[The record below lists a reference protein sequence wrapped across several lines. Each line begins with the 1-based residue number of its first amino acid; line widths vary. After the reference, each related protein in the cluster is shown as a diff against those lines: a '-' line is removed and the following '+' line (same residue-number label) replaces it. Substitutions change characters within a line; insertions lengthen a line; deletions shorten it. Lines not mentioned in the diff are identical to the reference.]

1 MLEAA
6 GAALGNVLSA
16 THLVYMLAGVG
27 IGLIVG
33 ILPGLGGIAGMSIL
47 LPFVYGM
54 DTVSALALLI
64 GLLAVVPTGDTFT
77 SVLMGIPGSAA
88 SQATI
93 LDGFP
98 MAKRGEAARALSA
111 AFFSSMLGGI
121 IGALVLTGFILVARP
136 VILAFSSAELFMLT
150 VLGLG
155 MVGVLS
161 GSSFAKGLLSCALG
175 LLLGLVGAAP
185 TTGDMRLALGVEYL
199 ADGLPLVV
207 VALGIFAIPEIIDL
221 LRRNTA
227 IAQVATLGRG
237 WLQGIRDTLREWS
250 IVLRCSAIGC
260 LIGAMPGLGGSVAD
274 WMAYG
279 HTVQIAK
286 DKSQFGQGDVRGVL
300 APESANNAVSGG
312 ALVPTLL
319 FGIPGSGSTAIF
331 LGGMVLL
338 GIQPGIMLVETRLD
352 LVYTIIWTLAIANVI
367 GAGLCVAAS
376 PFVARVTT
384 LPYTYVAPFMLMII
398 FFAAYQATS
407 AWGDILVLL
416 AIGVLGL
423 YMRRFGWPRPALII
437 GFVLADGAEN
447 YLYQAIQ
454 FHGWAWLWRPGVLI
468 IAAVTLVS
476 MWLGARYGRTAI
488 DEGGAS
494 GRVGVTR
501 RDRLPQLLFALF
513 IAAVFVYAA
522 WDSLRWSFL
531 AKAFPLGIALVALA
545 GALFVVA
552 MIIRGPRGGAIV
564 FDTEAQTPPGVSSMG
579 HYFLW
584 LAGLLAASALFGF
597 VVGLALFFAA
607 FLHFKARAPAA
618 RNALL
623 TASAVAFLA
632 AMSYLFVLD
641 FPRGLLQELV
651 EMPWPLR

>member
-1 MLEAA
+1 MLDVI
-6 GAALGNVLSA
+6 GSALVNVLSG
-16 THLVYMLAGVG
+16 THLLYMLLGVG
-27 IGLIVG
+27 VGLIVG

-47 LPFVYGM
+47 LPFIYGM

-111 AFFSSMLGGI
+111 AFFSSMVGGI
-121 IGALVLTGFILVARP
+121 FGALVLTAFILVARP

-150 VLGLG
+150 LLGLG

-161 GSSFAKGLLSCALG
+161 GSSFVKGLLSCALG
-175 LLLGLVGAAP
+175 LLLGLAGAAP
-185 TTGDMRLALGVEYL
+185 ATGEWRLVLGIEYL
-199 ADGLPLVV
+199 VDGLPLVV

-227 IAQVATLGRG
+227 IAEVATLGRG
-237 WLQGIRDTLREWS
+237 WLQGIRDTIREWG
-250 IVLRCSAIGC
+250 IVMRCSGIGC
-260 LIGAMPGLGGSVAD
+260 LIGAMPGLGGAVAD

-300 APESANNAVSGG
+300 APESANNAVAGG

-331 LGGMVLL
+331 LGGLVLL
-338 GIQPGIMLVETRLD
+338 GIQPGITLVETRLD
-352 LVYTIIWTLAIANVI
+352 LVYTIIWTLAIANVV
-367 GAGLCVAAS
+367 GAGLCVGVS
-376 PFVARVTT
+376 PFVARLTT
-384 LPYTYVAPFMLMII
+384 LPYAYVAPFMLMIV

-407 AWGDILVLL
+407 DWGDILSLL

-423 YMRRFGWPRPALII
+423 YMRRFGWPRPPLII
-437 GFVLADGAEN
+437 GFVLAQGAEN

-454 FHGWAWLWRPGVLI
+454 FHGWSWLWRPGVLI
-468 IAAVTLVS
+468 IAAVTVAS
-476 MWLGARYGRTAI
+476 MWAGARYGHAAI

-494 GRVGVTR
+494 GRVRDTR
-501 RDRLPQLLFALF
+501 PQLRFTLLMV
-513 IAAVFVYAA
+513 AVFAYAVF
-522 WDSLRWSFL
+522 DVLRWSFL
-531 AKAFPLGIALVALA
+531 AKAFPLAVALMALA
-545 GALFVVA
+545 GALYVA
-552 MIIRGPRGGAIV
+552 AVIFRGPRASAVI
-564 FDTEAQTPPGVSSMG
+564 FDTEAQARPGMASMG
-579 HYFLW
+579 HYFAW
-584 LAGLLAASALFGF
+584 FAGLLAVSALAGF
-597 VVGLALFFAA
+597 VIGLALFFAA
-607 FLHFKARAPAA
+607 FLHFKARAPAG
-618 RNALL
+618 RNAIL
-623 TASAVAFLA
+623 TASAVVFLA
-632 AMSYLFVLD
+632 AMSHIFVLD
-641 FPRGLLQELV
+641 FPRGLLQEFV

>member
-1 MLEAA
+1 LLDVV
-6 GAALGNVLSA
+6 GSALANVLSG
-16 THLVYMLAGVG
+16 THVLYMLLGVG
-27 IGLIVG
+27 VGLIIG

-47 LPFVYGM
+47 LPFVHGM

-64 GLLAVVPTGDTFT
+64 GLLAVVPTGDTF
-77 SVLMGIPGSAA
+77 SSILMGIPGSAA

-111 AFFSSMLGGI
+111 AFFSSMLGGLF
-121 IGALVLTGFILVARP
+121 GALVLTGFIVVARP
-136 VILAFSSAELFMLT
+136 IILAFSSAELFMLT
-150 VLGLG
+150 ALGLG

-161 GSSFAKGLLSCALG
+161 GSSLTKGLLSCALG
-175 LLLGLVGAAP
+175 LLLGMVGAAP
-185 TTGDMRLALGVEYL
+185 TTGEWRLSVGIEYL
-199 ADGLPLVV
+199 VDGLPLVV
-207 VALGIFAIPEIIDL
+207 VALGLFAIPEIIDL
-221 LRRNTA
+221 LRRHTA
-227 IAQVATLGRG
+227 ISQIATLGRG
-237 WLQGIRDTLREWS
+237 WLRGIRDTLREWS
-250 IVLRCSAIGC
+250 VVLRCSGIGC
-260 LIGAMPGLGGSVAD
+260 LIGAMPGLGGAVAD

-279 HTVQIAK
+279 HTVQLAK
-286 DKSQFGQGDVRGVL
+286 DKSQFGRGDVRGVL

-352 LVYTIIWTLAIANVI
+352 LVYTIIWTLAIANVV
-367 GAGLCVAAS
+367 GAGLCFAVS
-376 PFVARVTT
+376 PLVARITT
-384 LPYTYVAPFMLMII
+384 LPYAYIAPFMLMVI

-407 AWGDILVLL
+407 HWGDILALL

-423 YMRRFGWPRPALII
+423 YMRRFGWPRPPLIV
-437 GFVLADGAEN
+437 GFVLAAGAEN

-454 FHGWAWLWRPGVLI
+454 FHGWAWVLRPGVLI
-468 IAAVTLVS
+468 IAAITAAS
-476 MWLGARYGRTAI
+476 MWAGARFGRAEI

-494 GRVGVTR
+494 ARV
-501 RDRLPQLLFALF
+501 RDIRPQLAFAIVMTALFAY
-513 IAAVFVYAA
+513 AVL
-522 WDSLRWSFL
+522 DLQRWSFL
-531 AKAFPLGIALVALA
+531 AKAFPLGVAAAALPA
-545 GALFVVA
+545 ALFVAAV
-552 MIIRGPRGGAIV
+552 IWRGSRASVVI
-564 FDTEAQTPPGVSSMG
+564 FDTEAETAPGVTALG
-579 HYFLW
+579 RYLLW
-584 LAGLLAASALFGF
+584 IAALLAASALAGF
-597 VVGLALFFAA
+597 VIGLALFFAA
-607 FLHFKARAPAA
+607 FLHLEARAPIA

-632 AMSYLFVLD
+632 AMSHLFVLD

>member
-1 MLEAA
+1 MLDVI
-6 GAALGNVLSA
+6 GSALVNVLSG
-16 THLVYMLAGVG
+16 THLLYMLLGVAV
-27 IGLIVG
+27 GLLVG

-47 LPFVYGM
+47 LPFIYGM
-54 DTVSALALLI
+54 DTISALALLI

-121 IGALVLTGFILVARP
+121 FGAVVLTAFVVVARP

-150 VLGLG
+150 VLGLA

-161 GSSFAKGLLSCALG
+161 GSSFVKGLLSCALG
-175 LLLGLVGAAP
+175 LLLGFVGAAP
-185 TTGDMRLALGVEYL
+185 ATGEWRLVLGMDYL
-199 ADGLPLVV
+199 VDGLPLVV

-221 LRRNTA
+221 MRRNRA
-227 IAQVATLGRG
+227 IAEAASLGRG
-237 WLQGIRDTLREWS
+237 WLQGIRDTLREWA
-250 IVLRCSAIGC
+250 IVLRCSGIGC

-279 HTVQIAK
+279 HTVQLAK
-286 DKSQFGQGDVRGVL
+286 DKSQFGRGDVRGVL
-300 APESANNAVSGG
+300 APESANNAVAGG

-331 LGGMVLL
+331 LGGLVLL
-338 GIQPGIMLVETRLD
+338 GIQPGIMLVETQLD

-367 GAGLCVAAS
+367 GAGLCVAVS
-376 PFVARVTT
+376 PFVARLTT
-384 LPYTYVAPFMLMII
+384 LPYAYVAPFMLMII

-407 AWGDILVLL
+407 DWGDILALI

-423 YMRRFGWPRPALII
+423 YMRRFGWPRPPLII
-437 GFVLADGAEN
+437 GFVLAEGAEN

-454 FHGWAWLWRPGVLI
+454 FQGWAWLWRPGVLI

-476 MWLGARYGRTAI
+476 LWAGSRYGGGSTV

-494 GRVGVTR
+494 GRV
-501 RDRLPQLLFALF
+501 RDRRAQLLFT
-513 IAAVFVYAA
+513 VFMMATFAYAIV
-522 WDSLRWSFL
+522 DLLRWSFL
-531 AKAFPLGIALVALA
+531 AKGLPLAVAALAFA
-545 GALFVVA
+545 GALLAAGV
-552 MIIRGPRGGAIV
+552 ILRGAPTNALI
-564 FDTEAQTPPGVSSMG
+564 FDTEAEAPRNMASAARYVG
-579 HYFLW
+579 W
-584 LAGLLAASALFGF
+584 LAALLAASALLGF
-597 VVGLALFFAA
+597 VIGLALFFAA
-607 FLHFKARAPAA
+607 FLHFEARAPAW

-623 TASAVAFLA
+623 TASAVLFLA
-632 AMSYLFVLD
+632 GMSHVFVLD
-641 FPRGLLQELV
+641 FPRGLLQQVV
-651 EMPWPLR
+651 EMPWPFR

>member
-1 MLEAA
+1 LLDVIGSAFV
-6 GAALGNVLSA
+6 NVLSG
-16 THLVYMLAGVG
+16 THLAYMLVG
-27 IGLIVG
+27 IAVGLVVG

-77 SVLMGIPGSAA
+77 SVMMGIPGSAA

-111 AFFSSMLGGI
+111 AFFSSMVGGI
-121 IGALVLTGFILVARP
+121 FGALVLTAFILVARP

-150 VLGLG
+150 LLGLG

-161 GSSFAKGLLSCALG
+161 GSSFIKGLLSCALG
-175 LLLGLVGAAP
+175 LLMGMVGAAP
-185 TTGDMRLALGVEYL
+185 ATGEWRLVLGIEYL
-199 ADGLPLVV
+199 VDGLPLVV

-227 IAQVATLGRG
+227 IAEVATLGRG
-237 WLQGIRDTLREWS
+237 WLQGIRDTVREWG
-250 IVLRCSAIGC
+250 IVMRCSGIGC
-260 LIGAMPGLGGSVAD
+260 LIGAMPGLGGAVAD

-279 HTVQIAK
+279 HVVQIAK
-286 DKSQFGQGDVRGVL
+286 DKSQFGRGDVRGVL
-300 APESANNAVSGG
+300 APESANNAVQGG
-312 ALVPTLL
+312 ALIPTLL

-338 GIQPGIMLVETRLD
+338 GIQPGIMLVETQLD
-352 LVYTIIWTLAIANVI
+352 LVYTIIWTLAIANVV

-376 PFVARVTT
+376 PFVARITT
-384 LPYTYVAPFMLMII
+384 LPYAYVAPFMMMII

-407 AWGDILVLL
+407 DWGDILSLL

-423 YMRRFGWPRPALII
+423 YMRRFGWPRPPLII
-437 GFVLADGAEN
+437 GFVLAEGAEN

-454 FHGWAWLWRPGVLI
+454 FHGWTWLWRPGVLI
-468 IAAVTLVS
+468 IAAITIAS
-476 MWLGARYGRTAI
+476 MWAGARYGRSAI

-494 GRVGVTR
+494 GRVRDTR
-501 RDRLPQLLFALF
+501 PQLLFALF
-513 IAAVFVYAA
+513 IVAVFAYAVL
-522 WDSLRWSFL
+522 DLLRWSFL
-531 AKAFPLGIALVALA
+531 GQAFPLGVAILALL
-545 GALFVVA
+545 GALWVVA
-552 MIIRGPRGGAIV
+552 VISRRPRASAVI
-564 FDTEAQTPPGVSSMG
+564 FDTEAEPRPGMASMG
-579 HYFLW
+579 HYFAW
-584 LAGLLAASALFGF
+584 LAGLLAASALAGF
-597 VVGLALFFAA
+597 VIGLALFFAA
-607 FLHFKARAPAA
+607 FLHFKARAPAG
-618 RNALL
+618 RNAIL
-623 TASAVAFLA
+623 TASAVLFLA

>member
-1 MLEAA
+1 MLDVV
-6 GAALGNVLSA
+6 GAALANVLSG
-16 THLVYMLAGVG
+16 THVLYMLLGVG
-27 IGLIVG
+27 VGLIIG

-64 GLLAVVPTGDTFT
+64 GLLAVVPTGDTF
-77 SVLMGIPGSAA
+77 SSILMGIPGSAA

-111 AFFSSMLGGI
+111 AFFSSMLGGLF
-121 IGALVLTGFILVARP
+121 GALVLTGFIVVARP
-136 VILAFSSAELFMLT
+136 IILAFSSAELFMLT

-161 GSSFAKGLLSCALG
+161 GSSLAKGLLSCALG
-175 LLLGLVGAAP
+175 LLLGMVGAAP
-185 TTGDMRLALGVEYL
+185 ATGEWRLAAGVEYL
-199 ADGLPLVV
+199 VDGLPLVV
-207 VALGIFAIPEIIDL
+207 VALGLFAIPEIIDL
-221 LRRNTA
+221 LRRHSA
-227 IAQVATLGRG
+227 ISQVAALGRG
-237 WLQGIRDTLREWS
+237 WLRGIRDTLREWS
-250 IVLRCSAIGC
+250 VVLRCSGIGC

-279 HTVQIAK
+279 HTVQLAR
-286 DKSQFGQGDVRGVL
+286 DKSQFGRGDVRGVL

-338 GIQPGIMLVETRLD
+338 GIQPGIMLVETQLD
-352 LVYTIIWTLAIANVI
+352 LVYTIIWTLAIANVV
-367 GAGLCVAAS
+367 GAGLCFAVS
-376 PFVARVTT
+376 PFVARITT
-384 LPYTYVAPFMLMII
+384 LPYAYVAPFMLMVI

-407 AWGDILVLL
+407 HWGDILALL
-416 AIGVLGL
+416 VIGVLGL
-423 YMRRFGWPRPALII
+423 YMRRFGWPRPPLIV
-437 GFVLADGAEN
+437 GFVLAPGAEN

-454 FHGWAWLWRPGVLI
+454 FHGWAWVLRPGVLV
-468 IAAVTLVS
+468 IAAITAAS
-476 MWLGARYGRTAI
+476 MWAGARYGRAEI

-494 GRVGVTR
+494 GRVR
-501 RDRLPQLLFALF
+501 HIRPQLAFAIVLTALFAY
-513 IAAVFVYAA
+513 AVL
-522 WDSLRWSFL
+522 DLQRWSFL
-531 AKAFPLGIALVALA
+531 AKAFPLGVAVAAFLVALFVA
-545 GALFVVA
+545 AVIWRGSRASAL
-552 MIIRGPRGGAIV
+552 I
-564 FDTEAQTPPGVSSMG
+564 FDTEAETAPGVSALG
-579 HYFLW
+579 RYLLW
-584 LAGLLAASALFGF
+584 IVALLAASGLAGF
-597 VVGLALFFAA
+597 VIGLALFFAA
-607 FLHFKARAPAA
+607 FLHLEARAPIA

-623 TASAVAFLA
+623 TASAVLFLA
-632 AMSYLFVLD
+632 AMSHLFVLD

>member
-1 MLEAA
+1 LLDVI
-6 GAALGNVLSA
+6 GSALGNVLSA
-16 THLVYMLAGVG
+16 THLAYMLVGVA
-27 IGLIVG
+27 IGLVVG

-111 AFFSSMLGGI
+111 AFFSSMLGGVF
-121 IGALVLTGFILVARP
+121 GALVLTGFILIARP

-150 VLGLG
+150 MLGLG

-161 GSSFAKGLLSCALG
+161 GSSLSKGLLSCGLG
-175 LLLGLVGAAP
+175 LLLGMVGASPA
-185 TTGDMRLALGVEYL
+185 TGEWRLVLGFEYL
-199 ADGLPLVV
+199 VDGLPLVV

-221 LRRNTA
+221 LRRNA
-227 IAQVATLGRG
+227 SIAEVPSLGRG
-237 WLQGIRDTLREWS
+237 WLTGIRDTIREWS
-250 IVLRCSAIGC
+250 IVLRCSGIGC

-286 DKSQFGQGDVRGVL
+286 DKSQFGRGDVRGVL
-300 APESANNAVSGG
+300 APESANNAVQGG

-331 LGGMVLL
+331 LGGLVLL
-338 GIQPGIMLVETRLD
+338 GIQPGITLVETRLD
-352 LVYTIIWTLAIANVI
+352 VVYTIIWTLAIANVI
-367 GAGLCVAAS
+367 GAGACVAAS
-376 PFVARVTT
+376 PFVARITA

-398 FFAAYQATS
+398 VFAAYQATS
-407 AWGDILVLL
+407 AWGDILALL

-423 YMRRFGWPRPALII
+423 LMRRFGWPRPPLII
-437 GFVLADGAEN
+437 GFVLAKGAEN

-454 FHGWAWLWRPGVLI
+454 FHGWAWLVRPGVLI
-468 IAAVTLVS
+468 IAAITLAS
-476 MWLGARYGRTAI
+476 MWAGARYGRTTI

-494 GRVGVTR
+494 GKVRDTR
-501 RDRLPQLLFALF
+501 PQLLFALF
-513 IAAVFVYAA
+513 MVAVFAYAA
-522 WDSLRWSFL
+522 IDLLRWSFL
-531 AKAFPLGIALVALA
+531 AKAFPLGVAAVALA

-552 MIIRGPRGGAIV
+552 MIFKGPESNPIV
-564 FDTEAQTPPGVSSMG
+564 FDTEAQPAPGMTSMG

-584 LAGLLAASALFGF
+584 LAGLLVASALVGF
-597 VVGLALFFAA
+597 VLGLAVFFAA
-607 FLHFKARAPAA
+607 FLHCKARAPLA
-618 RNALL
+618 RNAVL
-623 TASAVAFLA
+623 TASAVLFLA
-632 AMSYLFVLD
+632 AMSYIFVLD

-651 EMPWPLR
+651 EMPWPLN

>member
-1 MLEAA
+1 LLEVV
-6 GAALGNVLSA
+6 GAALVNVLSVA
-16 THLVYMLAGVG
+16 HLGYMLVGVG
-27 IGLIVG
+27 VGLLVG

-64 GLLAVVPTGDTFT
+64 GLLAVVPTGDTF
-77 SVLMGIPGSAA
+77 SSILMGIPGSAA

-111 AFFSSMLGGI
+111 AFFSSMIGGLF
-121 IGALVLTGFILVARP
+121 GALVLTGFIVIARP
-136 VILAFSSAELFMLT
+136 IILAFSSAELFMLT

-161 GSSFAKGLLSCALG
+161 GSSLAKGLLSCALG
-175 LLLGLVGAAP
+175 LLLGMVGAAP
-185 TTGDMRLALGVEYL
+185 TTGDWRLVLGIEYL
-199 ADGLPLVV
+199 YDGLPLVV
-207 VALGIFAIPEIIDL
+207 VALGLFAVPEILDL

-227 IAQVATLGRG
+227 ISRVATLGRG
-237 WLQGIRDTLREWS
+237 WLRGVRDTLKEWGV
-250 IVLRCSAIGC
+250 VLRCSGIGC

-279 HTVQIAK
+279 HTVQLAK
-286 DKSQFGQGDVRGVL
+286 DKSQFGNGDVRGVL

-338 GIQPGIMLVETRLD
+338 GIQPGITLVETRLD
-352 LVYTIIWTLAIANVI
+352 LVYTIIWTLAIANLV
-367 GAGLCVAAS
+367 GAGLCFAAS
-376 PFVARVTT
+376 PLVARITT
-384 LPYTYVAPFMLMII
+384 LPYAYVAPFMLMII

-407 AWGDILVLL
+407 HWGDILALL

-423 YMRRFGWPRPALII
+423 YMRRFGWPRPPLIV
-437 GFVLADGAEN
+437 GFVLAPGAEN

-454 FHGWAWLWRPGVLI
+454 FHGWAWLARPGVLI
-468 IAAVTLVS
+468 IAAITLVS
-476 MWLGARYGRTAI
+476 MWAGARYGRSTV

-494 GRVGVTR
+494 GRV
-501 RDRLPQLLFALF
+501 RDIRPQLVFALF
-513 IAAVFVYAA
+513 MVGTFAYAA
-522 WDSLRWSFL
+522 LDSARWSFL
-531 AKAFPLGIALVALA
+531 AKAFPLGVALAALA
-545 GALFVVA
+545 GALFVAA
-552 MIIRGPRGGAIV
+552 MTWRGPRAGALV
-564 FDTEAQTPPGVSSMG
+564 FDTEAEAQPGVAALSR
-579 HYFLW
+579 YLLW
-584 LAGLLAASALFGF
+584 IAALLVASGLFGF
-597 VVGLALFFAA
+597 VIGLALFFAA
-607 FLHFKARAPAA
+607 FLHREAHASFA

-623 TASAVAFLA
+623 TGAAVAFLA
-632 AMSYLFVLD
+632 AMSHLFVLD

>member
-1 MLEAA
+1 LLDVIGSAFA
-6 GAALGNVLSA
+6 SVLSGW
-16 THLVYMLAGVG
+16 HLVYMLVGVG
-27 IGLIVG
+27 VGLIVG

-111 AFFSSMLGGI
+111 AFLGSMIGGI
-121 IGALVLTGFILVARP
+121 FGALVLTGFILVARP

-150 VLGLG
+150 LLGLG

-161 GSSFAKGLLSCALG
+161 GSSFVKGLLSCALG
-175 LLLGLVGAAP
+175 LLLGLAGAAP
-185 TTGDMRLALGVEYL
+185 ATGEWRLVLGLEYL
-199 ADGLPLVV
+199 VDGLPLVV

-227 IAQVATLGRG
+227 IAEVAALGRG
-237 WLQGIRDTLREWS
+237 WLQGIRDTFREWG
-250 IVLRCSAIGC
+250 IVMRCSGIGC

-279 HTVQIAK
+279 HVVQLAK
-286 DKSQFGQGDVRGVL
+286 DKSRFGRGDVRGVL
-300 APESANNAVSGG
+300 APESANNAVAGG
-312 ALVPTLL
+312 ALVPTIL

-338 GIQPGIMLVETRLD
+338 GIQPGIMLVETQLD

-367 GAGLCVAAS
+367 GAGLCFAVS
-376 PFVARVTT
+376 PFVARLTT
-384 LPYTYVAPFMLMII
+384 LPYAYVAPFMLMII
-398 FFAAYQATS
+398 FFAAYQAT
-407 AWGDILVLL
+407 ADWGDLLALV

-423 YMRRFGWPRPALII
+423 YMRRFGWPRPPLII
-437 GFVLADGAEN
+437 GFVLAEGAEN

-454 FHGWAWLWRPGVLI
+454 FHGWGWLARPGVLI
-468 IAAVTLVS
+468 IAAITVAS
-476 MWLGARYGRTAI
+476 MWAGARYGRSAI

-494 GRVGVTR
+494 GRV
-501 RDRLPQLLFALF
+501 RDRRPQLLFALF
-513 IAAVFVYAA
+513 MVAAFSYAVY
-522 WDSLRWSFL
+522 DLLRWSFL
-531 AKAFPLGIALVALA
+531 ARAFPLAVALIGLLGAALVVAI
-545 GALFVVA
+545 VV
-552 MIIRGPRGGAIV
+552 RGPRTSPVV
-564 FDTEAQTPPGVSSMG
+564 FDTEAQAQPGMTSMG
-579 HYFLW
+579 HYFAW
-584 LAGLLAASALFGF
+584 LAGLLAASALLGF
-597 VVGLALFFAA
+597 VIGLALFFAA
-607 FLHFKARAPAA
+607 FLHFKARAPAG
-618 RNALL
+618 RNAVL
-623 TASAVAFLA
+623 TASAVLFLA

-641 FPRGLLQELV
+641 FPRGLLQGLL
-651 EMPWPLR
+651 EMPWPFR

>member
-1 MLEAA
+1 MLDVI
-6 GAALGNVLSA
+6 GSALVNVLSG
-16 THLVYMLAGVG
+16 THLLYMLVGVAV
-27 IGLIVG
+27 GLLVG
-33 ILPGLGGIAGMSIL
+33 ILPGMGGIAGMSIL

-77 SVLMGIPGSAA
+77 SILMGIPGSAA

-121 IGALVLTGFILVARP
+121 LGALVLTAFVVVARP

-150 VLGLG
+150 VLGLA

-161 GSSFAKGLLSCALG
+161 GSSFLKGLLSCALG
-175 LLLGLVGAAP
+175 LLLGFVGAAP
-185 TTGDMRLALGVEYL
+185 TTGEWRLVLGLEYL
-199 ADGLPLVV
+199 VDGFPLVV

-221 LRRNTA
+221 MRRNRA
-227 IAQVATLGRG
+227 IAEVTSLGSG
-237 WLQGIRDTLREWS
+237 WLQGIRDTLREWA
-250 IVLRCSAIGC
+250 IVLRCSGIGC
-260 LIGAMPGLGGSVAD
+260 LIGAMPGLGGSVVD

-279 HTVQIAK
+279 HTVQLAK
-286 DKSQFGQGDVRGVL
+286 DKSQFGRGDVRGVL
-300 APESANNAVSGG
+300 APESANNAVAGG

-331 LGGMVLL
+331 LGGLVLL
-338 GIQPGIMLVETRLD
+338 GIQPGIMLVETQLD

-376 PFVARVTT
+376 PFVARLTT
-384 LPYTYVAPFMLMII
+384 LPYAYVAPFMLMII

-407 AWGDILVLL
+407 DWGDILSLL

-423 YMRRFGWPRPALII
+423 YMRRFGWPRPPLII
-437 GFVLADGAEN
+437 GFVLAEGAES

-468 IAAVTLVS
+468 IAAVTIAS
-476 MWLGARYGRTAI
+476 IWAGARFGRSTI

-494 GRVGVTR
+494 GRV
-501 RDRLPQLLFALF
+501 RDARPQLLFALLLV
-513 IAAVFVYAA
+513 AAFSYAA
-522 WDSLRWSFL
+522 WDLFRWSFL
-531 AKAFPLGIALVALA
+531 ARALPLAIALMALA
-545 GALFVVA
+545 GAVFVVA
-552 MIIRGPRGGAIV
+552 ALRKRGASALI
-564 FDTEAQTPPGVSSMG
+564 FDTEAAAAPGVTSPG
-579 HYFLW
+579 RYVAW
-584 LAGLLAASALFGF
+584 LAGLLGASALLGF
-597 VVGLALFFAA
+597 VIGLTLFFAA
-607 FLHFKARAPAA
+607 FLHVEARAPLR

-623 TASAVAFLA
+623 TVSAVAFLA
-632 AMSYLFVLD
+632 AMSHIFVLD
-641 FPRGLLQELV
+641 FPRGLLQGLI
-651 EMPWPLR
+651 EMPWPFR

>member
-1 MLEAA
+1 MLDVV
-6 GAALGNVLSA
+6 GSALANVLSG
-16 THLVYMLAGVG
+16 THVFYMLLGVG
-27 IGLIVG
+27 VGLIIG

-47 LPFVYGM
+47 LPFVHGM

-64 GLLAVVPTGDTFT
+64 GLLAVVPTGDTF
-77 SVLMGIPGSAA
+77 SSILMGIPGSAA

-111 AFFSSMLGGI
+111 AFFSSMLGGLF
-121 IGALVLTGFILVARP
+121 GALVLTGFIVVARP
-136 VILAFSSAELFMLT
+136 IILAFSSAELFMLT
-150 VLGLG
+150 LLGLG

-161 GSSFAKGLLSCALG
+161 GSSLTKGLLSCALG
-175 LLLGLVGAAP
+175 LLLGMVGAAP
-185 TTGDMRLALGVEYL
+185 TTGEWRLSVGIEYL
-199 ADGLPLVV
+199 VDGLPLVV
-207 VALGIFAIPEIIDL
+207 VALGLFAIPEIIDL
-221 LRRNTA
+221 LRRHTA
-227 IAQVATLGRG
+227 ISQVATLGRG
-237 WLQGIRDTLREWS
+237 WLRGIRDTLREWS
-250 IVLRCSAIGC
+250 VVLRCSGIGC
-260 LIGAMPGLGGSVAD
+260 LIGAMPGLGGAVAD

-279 HTVQIAK
+279 HTVQLAK
-286 DKSQFGQGDVRGVL
+286 DKSQFGRGDVRGVL

-352 LVYTIIWTLAIANVI
+352 LVYTIIWTLAIANVV
-367 GAGLCVAAS
+367 GAGLCFAVS
-376 PFVARVTT
+376 PLVARITT
-384 LPYTYVAPFMLMII
+384 LPYAYIAPFMLMVI

-407 AWGDILVLL
+407 HWGDILALL

-423 YMRRFGWPRPALII
+423 YMRRFGWPRPPLIV
-437 GFVLADGAEN
+437 GFVLAAGAEN

-454 FHGWAWLWRPGVLI
+454 FHGWAWILRPGVLI
-468 IAAVTLVS
+468 IAAITAAS
-476 MWLGARYGRTAI
+476 MWAGARYGRAEI

-494 GRVGVTR
+494 ARV
-501 RDRLPQLLFALF
+501 RDIRPQLAFAVVMTALFAY
-513 IAAVFVYAA
+513 AVL
-522 WDSLRWSFL
+522 DLQRWSFL
-531 AKAFPLGIALVALA
+531 AKAFPLGVAAAALPAALLVVALIWRGSRA
-545 GALFVVA
+545 SVV
-552 MIIRGPRGGAIV
+552 I
-564 FDTEAQTPPGVSSMG
+564 FDTEAETVPGVTALG
-579 HYFLW
+579 RYLLW
-584 LAGLLAASALFGF
+584 IAALLAASALAGF
-597 VVGLALFFAA
+597 VIGLALFFAA
-607 FLHFKARAPAA
+607 FLHLEARSPIA

-632 AMSYLFVLD
+632 AMSHLFVLD

>member
-1 MLEAA
+1 LLDVI
-6 GAALGNVLSA
+6 GSALANVLSG
-16 THLVYMLAGVG
+16 THLAYMLVGVAV
-27 IGLIVG
+27 GLVVG
-33 ILPGLGGIAGMSIL
+33 VLPGLGGIAGMSIL

-54 DTVSALALLI
+54 DTISALALLI
-64 GLLAVVPTGDTFT
+64 GLLAVVPTGDTFA

-98 MAKRGEAARALSA
+98 MAKRGEGARALSA
-111 AFFSSMLGGI
+111 AFFGSMLGGVL
-121 IGALVLTGFILVARP
+121 GAVVLTGFILIARP

-150 VLGLG
+150 ILGLG

-161 GSSFAKGLLSCALG
+161 GSSFTKGLLSCALG
-175 LLLGLVGAAP
+175 LLLGMAGAAP
-185 TTGDMRLALGVEYL
+185 ATGEWRLVLGIEYL
-199 ADGLPLVV
+199 VDGLPLVV

-227 IAQVATLGRG
+227 IAEVATLGRG
-237 WLQGIRDTLREWS
+237 WMQGIRDTLKHWG
-250 IVLRCSAIGC
+250 IVFRSSGIGC
-260 LIGAMPGLGGSVAD
+260 LIGAMPGLGGSVVD

-279 HTVQIAK
+279 HVVQIAK
-286 DKSQFGQGDVRGVL
+286 DKSQFGRGDVRGVL
-300 APESANNAVSGG
+300 APESANNAVQGG

-331 LGGMVLL
+331 LGGLVLL
-338 GIQPGIMLVETRLD
+338 GIQPGITLVETRLD

-407 AWGDILVLL
+407 HWGDILALL
-416 AIGVLGL
+416 AVGALGL
-423 YMRRFGWPRPALII
+423 YMRRFGWPRPPLII
-437 GFVLADGAEN
+437 GFVLAEGAEN

-454 FHGWAWLWRPGVLI
+454 FHGWAWLARPGVLI
-468 IAAVTLVS
+468 IAAITLVS
-476 MWLGARYGRTAI
+476 MWAGARYGRTAI

-494 GRVGVTR
+494 GQV
-501 RDRLPQLLFALF
+501 RDRRPQLLFALF
-513 IAAVFVYAA
+513 MLAVFAYAA
-522 WDSLRWSFL
+522 LDLLRWSFL
-531 AKAFPLGIALVALA
+531 AQAFPLGVAVAALA

-552 MIIRGPRGGAIV
+552 MIFRGPRAGAIV
-564 FDTEAQTPPGVSSMG
+564 FDTEAQPAPGMASMG

-584 LAGLLAASALFGF
+584 LAGLLAVSALVGF
-597 VVGLALFFAA
+597 VLGLAAFFAA
-607 FLHFKARAPAA
+607 FLHFKARAPVG

-623 TASAVAFLA
+623 TASAVLFLA

>member
-1 MLEAA
+1 LLDVV
-6 GAALGNVLSA
+6 GSALANVLSG
-16 THLVYMLAGVG
+16 THVLYMLLGVG

-64 GLLAVVPTGDTFT
+64 GLLAVVPTGDTF
-77 SVLMGIPGSAA
+77 SSILMGIPGSAA

-111 AFFSSMLGGI
+111 AFFSSMLGGLF
-121 IGALVLTGFILVARP
+121 GALVLTGFIVVARP
-136 VILAFSSAELFMLT
+136 IILAFSSAELFMLT

-161 GSSFAKGLLSCALG
+161 GSSLTKGLLSCALG
-175 LLLGLVGAAP
+175 LLLGTVGAAP
-185 TTGDMRLALGVEYL
+185 ATGEWRLASGVEYL
-199 ADGLPLVV
+199 VDGLPLVV
-207 VALGIFAIPEIIDL
+207 VALGLFAIPEIIDL

-227 IAQVATLGRG
+227 ISQVATLGRG
-237 WLQGIRDTLREWS
+237 WLRGIGDTLREWS
-250 IVLRCSAIGC
+250 VVLRCSGIGC

-279 HTVQIAK
+279 HTVQLAK
-286 DKSQFGQGDVRGVL
+286 DKSQFGRGDVRGVL

-338 GIQPGIMLVETRLD
+338 GIQPGIMLVETQLD
-352 LVYTIIWTLAIANVI
+352 LVYTIIWTLAIANVV
-367 GAGLCVAAS
+367 GAGLCFVAS
-376 PFVARVTT
+376 PFVARITT
-384 LPYTYVAPFMLMII
+384 LPYAYVAPFMLMVI

-407 AWGDILVLL
+407 HWGDILSLL

-423 YMRRFGWPRPALII
+423 YMRRFGWPRPPLIV
-437 GFVLADGAEN
+437 GFVLAQGAEN

-454 FHGWAWLWRPGVLI
+454 FHGWAWVLRPGVLI
-468 IAAVTLVS
+468 IAAITAAS
-476 MWLGARYGRTAI
+476 MWAGARYGRAQI

-494 GRVGVTR
+494 ARV
-501 RDRLPQLLFALF
+501 RDIRPQLAFAIVMTALFAY
-513 IAAVFVYAA
+513 AVL
-522 WDSLRWSFL
+522 DLQRWSFL
-531 AKAFPLGIALVALA
+531 AKAFPLGVAVAALPV
-545 GALFVVA
+545 ALFVAAVICRRSHA
-552 MIIRGPRGGAIV
+552 STVI
-564 FDTEAQTPPGVSSMG
+564 FDTEAETTAGVTALG
-579 HYFLW
+579 RYLLW
-584 LAGLLAASALFGF
+584 IAVLLAASGLAGF
-597 VVGLALFFAA
+597 VIGLALFFAA
-607 FLHFKARAPAA
+607 FLHLEARAPIA

-623 TASAVAFLA
+623 TASAVLFLT
-632 AMSYLFVLD
+632 AMSHIFVLD